1 MKYLVLLLALL
12 SPGVFAW
19 EKVADS
25 TYSSYGTKISV
36 DRMDALPFA
45 ELIYNS
51 TADDFKLYFIS
62 RDGER
67 TTANY
72 GMFNMRSC
80 GTTTTGAIVK
90 ESIHANSGPD
100 LHRVF
105 IDCKRPMF
113 LRVWNMYNG
122 HTTYKFENLGPLE
135 ESKNE

>member
-19 EKVADS
+19 ENVAES
-25 TYSSYGTKISV
+25 TYTSYGTKIST
-36 DRMDALPFA
+36 DRYDSLPFA

-51 TADDFKLYFIS
+51 KADEFKLYFIS
-62 RDGER
+62 RGGER

-90 ESIHANSGPD
+90 ENIHANSGPD
-100 LHRVF
+100 LDRVF

-113 LRVWNMYNG
+113 LRVWDMYNE
-122 HTTYKFENLGPLE
+122 HTTYKFENLGPLVE
-135 ESKNE
+135 DKK